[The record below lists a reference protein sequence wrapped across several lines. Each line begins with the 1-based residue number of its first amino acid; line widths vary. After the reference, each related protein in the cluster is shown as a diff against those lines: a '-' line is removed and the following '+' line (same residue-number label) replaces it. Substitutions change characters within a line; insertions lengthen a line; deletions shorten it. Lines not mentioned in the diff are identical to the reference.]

1 MRGTEA
7 RLQEDL
13 TSVLDSE
20 PTLAPGAELAA
31 GVDAEQLP
39 GLVQRL
45 REKLGAVFTDL
56 YGVDA
61 RGRGGG
67 LELHLLFAL
76 DREAAW
82 LHLVAPMRGEG
93 SPGLPPPL
101 GEAWTGDPL
110 ASRGEGET
118 EGELA
123 GRQGRR
129 PLHDVNG
136 EGAHYPSLTS
146 LLPAAGWY
154 EREVW
159 DEVDIEPQGHP
170 ALARLRL
177 PSDWPQGLR
186 PLSHRFSWSSEAAR
200 DGRAT
205 GLETAEAPAGVVDY
219 PLGPVR
225 SGVVESVHY
234 GLRTVGEELVDVRLQ
249 PFYKHRGIEK
259 MAEGLPLVHLP
270 LLAERISG
278 TSAFAHSL
286 ALCQALEAAAGVEAP
301 ARARSLRTILAE
313 LERLYNH
320 LGYHADLCQS
330 TGLVVGQAQMDIL
343 KERVLRLNAAI
354 AGHRYLFGMNVAGG
368 LARDLGADAL
378 DAVKRT
384 VADVRLEMR
393 ILEPMLLGSS
403 SHLDRLEGTG
413 ILTPGD
419 ATAYGA
425 VGPVARA
432 SGVDRDLRRDHPYA
446 AYAEAGFEVPVYE
459 AGDAF
464 ARARVRLEE
473 IHQSLRIIEQLLE
486 RVPGGPVRAAV
497 GELPAG
503 ATALGWVESP
513 RGEGVHW
520 ILVGDG
526 NTLAR
531 YRVRT
536 ASFANAQVF
545 PLAVPGHNILT
556 DFPIIE
562 QSFALS
568 FAGCD
573 R

>member
-1 MRGTEA
+1 MKAIEPRIRA
-7 RLQEDL
+7 DL
-13 TSVLDSE
+13 ASVLGVE
-20 PTLAPGAELAA
+20 PTIASGPEMMARMD
-31 GVDAEQLP
+31 VEQLP

-45 REKLGAVFTDL
+45 REEFGAVFADL
-56 YGVDA
+56 FGVDA
-61 RGRGGG
+61 RGRGGDF
-67 LELHLLFAL
+67 ELHLLFAMDQRTVMLSEAKHLPGRGEETLRSARGDNRATL

-82 LHLVAPMRGEG
+82 LHLVV
-93 SPGLPPPL
+93 PL
-101 GEAWTGDPL
+101 
-110 ASRGEGET
+110 EGEMPT
-118 EGELA
+118 
-123 GRQGRR
+123 
-129 PLHDVNG
+129 
-136 EGAHYPSLTS
+136 YPSMTP

-159 DEVDIEPQGHP
+159 DEVGIEPRDHP

-177 PSDWPQGLR
+177 PPDWPEGLR
-186 PLSHRFSWSSEAAR
+186 PLSHGFSWNSNVLR
-200 DGRAT
+200 DGR
-205 GLETAEAPAGVVDY
+205 TAVSEPVEAPAGVVDY

-225 SGVVESVHY
+225 SGVVESAHY

-249 PFYKHRGIEK
+249 PFYKHRGAEK
-259 MAEGLPLVHLP
+259 MAEGLPLIHLP

-286 ALCQALEAAAGVEAP
+286 ALCQALETAAGAEAP
-301 ARARSLRTILAE
+301 ARARFLRTILAE

-320 LGYHADLCQS
+320 LGYQADLCQA

-368 LARDLGADAL
+368 LARDLDADAL
-378 DAVKRT
+378 AAISRT
-384 VADVRLEMR
+384 IDDVRLEMR
-393 ILEPMLLGSS
+393 TLEPMLLGSS

-419 ATAYGA
+419 ARAYGA
-425 VGPVARA
+425 VGPVGRA
-432 SGVDRDLRRDHPYA
+432 SGIDRDVRWDHPYA
-446 AYAEAGFEVPVYE
+446 AYAEAGFEVPVYQ
-459 AGDAF
+459 AGDAL
-464 ARARVRLEE
+464 ARARVRMDEM
-473 IHQSLRIIEQLLE
+473 HQSLRIVEQLLE
-486 RVPGGPVRAAV
+486 RVPGGPVRTAV
-497 GELPAG
+497 GELPIG
-503 ATALGWVESP
+503 ATGLGWVESP

-520 ILVGDG
+520 VLVGEG
-526 NTLAR
+526 GTLSR
-531 YRVRT
+531 YRARP

-562 QSFALS
+562 QSFGLS